1 MLKRYKIYIRK
12 NHLLF
17 FRRVTGAD
25 PETLKMKGA
34 SEGSSEK
41 KNGARTL
48 ITIFF
53 QFYLRKYFFSKKE
66 ALHPPPHP
74 DPQSNYF
81 SVNLTS

>member
-53 QFYLRKYFFSKKE
+53 QFYLRKKKRGP
-66 ALHPPPHP
+66 ASSSPPG
-74 DPQSNYF
+74 SAE
-81 SVNLTS
+81 